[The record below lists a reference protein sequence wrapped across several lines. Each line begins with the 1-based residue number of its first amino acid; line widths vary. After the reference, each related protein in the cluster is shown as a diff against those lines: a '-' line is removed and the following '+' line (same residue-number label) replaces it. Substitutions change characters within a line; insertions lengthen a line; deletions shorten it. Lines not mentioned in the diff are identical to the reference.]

1 MMENIFSKSV
11 AGRTGVDAGKTDENT
26 INKIPENIRRAVSNG
41 LPELSELDVVRHFT
55 GLSRENFSVDT
66 NFYPLG
72 SCTMKYNPKIN
83 EAVAALPGFT
93 GLHPYTAM
101 IDESA
106 AQGALEVLYEISRQ
120 LCEITGMKRF
130 TTQPYAGA
138 HGELLGMLLTAAYH
152 RKKGNNKKYV
162 IVPESAH
169 GTNPASAAAAG
180 YSIITVKVDAEGGID
195 IDSLKEK
202 MSDEVAAIMMTLP
215 STLGVFEKRI
225 KEVIE
230 IAGKHD
236 TLMYYDGANLN
247 AILGKL
253 RPGDVGFDIV
263 HINLHKT
270 FSTPHG
276 GGGPGSGVVGV
287 SERLLDFLPVPVVAK
302 DSSNRFILDYSVKN
316 SIGQIASFFGNF
328 GVILK
333 AYTYILML
341 GREGLIDLSEKAVLN
356 ANYCM
361 AKLKPFYD
369 LPYDRICMH
378 EVVFTAK
385 RQAKN
390 GVHATDIAKAL
401 IDRGI
406 HPPTVY
412 FPLVVEEAIMIEPTE
427 TESKQTIDV
436 FIEAMKEIADTAAFE
451 PQKIKDAPIT
461 TEISRPDETKA
472 ARDLKLTCF

>member
-1 MMENIFSKSV
+1 
-11 AGRTGVDAGKTDENT
+11 
-26 INKIPENIRRAVSNG
+26 
-41 LPELSELDVVRHFT
+41 
-55 GLSRENFSVDT
+55 
-66 NFYPLG
+66 
-72 SCTMKYNPKIN
+72 
-83 EAVAALPGFT
+83 
-93 GLHPYTAM
+93 
-101 IDESA
+101 
-106 AQGALEVLYEISRQ
+106 
-120 LCEITGMKRF
+120 
-130 TTQPYAGA
+130 
-138 HGELLGMLLTAAYH
+138 
-152 RKKGNNKKYV
+152 
-162 IVPESAH
+162 
-169 GTNPASAAAAG
+169 
-180 YSIITVKVDAEGGID
+180 
-195 IDSLKEK
+195 
-202 MSDEVAAIMMTLP
+202 
-215 STLGVFEKRI
+215 
-225 KEVIE
+225 
-230 IAGKHD
+230 
-236 TLMYYDGANLN
+236 
-247 AILGKL
+247 
-253 RPGDVGFDIV
+253 
-263 HINLHKT
+263 
-270 FSTPHG
+270 
-276 GGGPGSGVVGV
+276 
-287 SERLLDFLPVPVVAK
+287 VAK